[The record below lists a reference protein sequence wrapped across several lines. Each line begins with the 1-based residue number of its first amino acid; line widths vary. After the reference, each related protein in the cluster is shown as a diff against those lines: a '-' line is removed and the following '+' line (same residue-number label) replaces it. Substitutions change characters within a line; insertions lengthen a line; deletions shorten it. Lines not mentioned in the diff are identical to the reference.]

1 MKLPCVIIGINSSM
15 QIAEYYRTIL
25 NKKEVSQA
33 QDFYQLTI
41 DLSNKKTLFTGFM
54 ANADML

>member
-1 MKLPCVIIGINSSM
+1 
-15 QIAEYYRTIL
+15 L